1 MLAENS
7 LLLYSS
13 ATVEPCPKG
22 TLLCVKKHLRWC
34 VLHNSG
40 GTAVLKPSR
49 VAKCAFLFC
58 KILDYILRMCKK
70 WNGPALTNY
79 AKCT

>member
-1 MLAENS
+1 MVGVNS
-7 LLLYSS
+7 LLCYLS

-40 GTAVLKPSR
+40 GTAVTPSR
-49 VAKCAFLFC
+49 VAECAFLFC
-58 KILDYILRMCKK
+58 QNFRLYI
-70 WNGPALTNY
+70 
-79 AKCT
+79 